1 MDRRSRYIICLLS
14 VTACLASSCNYKGL
28 DIGSKEL
35 PENAIRVDGV
45 DADEMTVSVS
55 TRANTDAEK
64 VSWLLQPLKNGLDIT
79 YGLYGVTDTHQDVAI
94 LKLTDEATT
103 PATYTFKYRADR
115 KATVGDGNDAIW
127 YNNGEHYFQGVHV
140 PERIRYTSSDIS
152 DVEGSDKAPGL
163 TSDQHN
169 AADTGT
175 DAELG
180 NYTLLSHYLG
190 MPANYRLTAT
200 VERIKLPF
208 RHRLARVVAFV
219 LIDPELHTTL
229 KGYKKDASGA
239 AATTEDPTTTSFR
252 FSHVQVLQGVKD
264 VVESGGH
271 HVLTPK
277 WVEARKVIPHF
288 DGERGSYNYSTQ
300 TLLDENFKYY
310 YKEDDG
316 TIKDLYPTSSGW
328 SAAHN
333 AANHNGYTEV
343 IYGKVPVYDII
354 VRPTYTS
361 VDNVMYD
368 EEGYTVGSSTSKT
381 NLANQTNQ
389 IVFEIELENGLQY
402 QKTFEF
408 DLNANYQT
416 VVYLRINRE
425 RVDYNAS
432 GSELWVESKNSDGWF
447 GINNENGN
455 TLSKAGSSWQ
465 RAYTYLN
472 AFFSEDGYWT
482 DTDGTV
488 YPNGVTD
495 GQFYNANKNDSDNA
509 QYYTSGYATQFVEK
523 FMQAYEHGPHH
534 GDYFILQQNLEID
547 ARMIPENFVF
557 TGHLDAQDN
566 TISLTHVNKPVYK
579 EAENISGQLYTRT
592 GESLAEWNYTAWEI
606 PTLYVKHVT
615 PATYWQE
622 SELQYVEAD
631 DKWYEPGTITW
642 IEDIHYTQ
650 DEADALN
657 KPNLIPY
664 VETPAVYYTQEE
676 CDEENSKPEHHPYT
690 LVADEGGRQPGE
702 EGYIETREYDM
713 ENYVDGYEPLTIDKI
728 KTPAVEIQPGE
739 DGYVPTYE
747 PGYTPITTADIKTP
761 AHWDTS
767 AGVAHEPGSEKT
779 PEIVTYPLATE
790 STDPTYPATL
800 TQLQTAEYYT
810 DDHSGTRFV
819 CPDLYQYSHNSPAYL
834 FAGLNGDYTTN
845 QESGRTPWEANVHRE
860 TNKTTRW
867 VPTPGY
873 RAEVLN
879 AVMASPYKL
888 FKDGASI
895 TGNVQNS
902 FNMNSDG
909 TKTAVT
915 HTPDIPQYK

>member
-1 MDRRSRYIICLLS
+1 MLS

-35 PENAIRVDGV
+35 PENAIRVDGI

-103 PATYTFKYRADR
+103 PATYTFKYRA
-115 KATVGDGNDAIW
+115 TVGDGNDAIW

-140 PERIRYTSSDIS
+140 PERIRYTSNDIS
-152 DVEGSDKAPGL
+152 DVEVSGKAPGL
-163 TSDQHN
+163 TSDQHD

-200 VERIKLPF
+200 VERIRLPF

-264 VVESGGH
+264 VREDGGH

-277 WVEARKVIPHF
+277 WIEARKVIPHF

-343 IYGKVPVYDII
+343 NYGKVPVYDII

-368 EEGYTVGSSTSKT
+368 EEGYTVGSSNSKT

-465 RAYTYLN
+465 RAYTYLKE
-472 AFFSEDGYWT
+472 FSREDGYWT

-495 GQFYNANKNDSDNA
+495 GQFYNANNNDNDNA
-509 QYYTSGYATQFVEK
+509 QYYTAEYDAKWIEK
-523 FMQAYEHGPHH
+523 FLQAYKIGDAKGAHH
-534 GDYFILQQNLEID
+534 GDYFVLKKDITID
-547 ARMIPENFVF
+547 ARLIPDNFVF
-557 TGHLDAQDN
+557 TGHLDAQDH
-566 TISLTHVNKPVYK
+566 TITLEEGSTGQQVYK
-579 EAENISGQLYTRT
+579 DAENITDPLFTRAGT
-592 GESLAEWNYTAWEI
+592 GIDNWTFTEWSI
-606 PTLYVKHVT
+606 PTLYTKLVT
-615 PATYWQE
+615 PVYYQE
-622 SELQYVEAD
+622 DELETVGGVSYVKSTL
-631 DKWYEPGTITW
+631 KWVETQ
-642 IEDIHYTQ
+642 EIHYTEE
-650 DEADALN
+650 EAAEEN
-657 KPNLIPY
+657 ASHQVNYTKP
-664 VETPAVYYTQEE
+664 VYYTEDDIVTIDGKTYVKTSLKE
-676 CDEENSKPEHHPYT
+676 VEGAYVLWNDEF
-690 LVADEGGRQPGE
+690 EGHDIEKSAGEIKETIEIAPGG
-702 EGYIETREYDM
+702 EGYI
-713 ENYVDGYEPLTIDKI
+713 
-728 KTPAVEIQPGE
+728 
-739 DGYVPTYE
+739 
-747 PGYTPITTADIKTP
+747 
-761 AHWDTS
+761 
-767 AGVAHEPGSEKT
+767 
-779 PEIVTYPLATE
+779 
-790 STDPTYPATL
+790 PTYPEGYHVITTEDIKETIPAHYETQEGSIEATTESVKEYETTYPVVEITSL
-800 TQLQTAEYYT
+800 DQLKAAELYV
-810 DDHSGTRFV
+810 DDHSGSRFE
-819 CPDLYQYSHNSPAYL
+819 CPPLYQTSHISPSFL
-834 FAGLNGDYTTN
+834 FYGLDGEYTTA
-845 QESGRTPWEANVHRE
+845 QETNPGITDWEANVHRE

>member
-94 LKLTDEATT
+94 LQLTEPVTD
-103 PATYTFKYRADR
+103 PAAYTFKYRADR

-140 PERIRYTSSDIS
+140 PERIRYTSSSDIS
-152 DVEGSDKAPGL
+152 AVEGSDKAPGL

-264 VVESGGH
+264 VQEDGGH

-277 WVEARKVIPHF
+277 WIEARKVIPHF
-288 DGERGSYNYSTQ
+288 EGEKGSYNYSTQ

-343 IYGKVPVYDII
+343 NYGKVPVYDII

-425 RVDYNAS
+425 HVDYNAS
-432 GSELWVESKNSDGWF
+432 GSELWVESRNSDGWF

-465 RAYTYLN
+465 RAYTSVEN
-472 AFFSEDGYWT
+472 FDSEN
-482 DTDGTV
+482 GTYIYDNV
-488 YPNGVTD
+488 LYQNGVTD
-495 GQFYNANKNDSDNA
+495 GQFYNANNNDNDNA
-509 QYYTSGYATQFVEK
+509 QYYTAEYDAKWIEK
-523 FMQAYEHGPHH
+523 FLQAYKIGDAKGAHH
-534 GDYFILQQNLEID
+534 GDYFVLKKNITID
-547 ARMIPENFVF
+547 ARLIPDKFVF
-557 TGHLDAQDN
+557 TGHLDAQDH
-566 TISLTHVNKPVYK
+566 TITLKEGSTEQQVYK
-579 EAENISGQLYTRT
+579 DAVNITDPLFTRT
-592 GESLAEWNYTAWEI
+592 GTGIDNWAYSGWTI
-606 PTLYVKHVT
+606 PTLYTKLVT
-615 PATYWQE
+615 PVYYEENELETVDGVSYVKSSLTFVPEQTVTYTRE
-622 SELQYVEAD
+622 EAD
-631 DKWYEPGTITW
+631 EINAPHRVPNVIVEESYT
-642 IEDIHYTQ
+642 EDEI
-650 DEADALN
+650 
-657 KPNLIPY
+657 
-664 VETPAVYYTQEE
+664 V
-676 CDEENSKPEHHPYT
+676 
-690 LVADEGGRQPGE
+690 
-702 EGYIETREYDM
+702 
-713 ENYVDGYEPLTIDKI
+713 TIDGRTYLKESVKQVSGDPESYELYNDGI
-728 KTPAVEIQPGE
+728 EGHDIEKAVGDPKTTRTVGVDE
-739 DGYVPTYE
+739 DGYVTQYE
-747 PGYTPITTADIKTP
+747 DGYTPIGEGAYKETIPEHYETNEGSIPATTETVKEYVTTYPEATAETTPAYPTTLEELKQNEYYINQSGDRFECPALLYQTSHISPSFLFYGLDGEYTTAQETN
-761 AHWDTS
+761 
-767 AGVAHEPGSEKT
+767 PG
-779 PEIVTYPLATE
+779 II
-790 STDPTYPATL
+790 D
-800 TQLQTAEYYT
+800 
-810 DDHSGTRFV
+810 
-819 CPDLYQYSHNSPAYL
+819 
-834 FAGLNGDYTTN
+834 
-845 QESGRTPWEANVHRE
+845 WEANVHRE

-873 RAEVLN
+873 RAELLN
-879 AVMASPYKL
+879 AVMAWPYTL
-888 FKDGASI
+888 FRAEASI

-915 HTPDIPQYK
+915 HTPDIPQY